1 MKLKHWIWLWLILI
15 ATFILC
21 YAIWGAIT
29 YAEWKEIVQ
38 TKDYIEKL
46 EIQEQQMKALW
57 EEENAKCNENLDY
70 YHTQAIYLRATIE
83 EETAKLEAKLG
94 LHERR

>member
-1 MKLKHWIWLWLILI
+1 MKIKHWIRLWLILI

-46 EIQEQQMKALW
+46 EIQEQQMKQLW

-70 YHTQAIYLRATIE
+70 YHSQAIYLRATIE
-83 EETAKLEAKLG
+83 EETAKLEDKLG
-94 LHERR
+94 LNKRR